1 MKETSWML
9 LLGLAAGASLGAQ
22 SISSTREL
30 KQACETAP
38 GNVVVLTGAVEINQ
52 GAVWPAMEMIDT
64 GCTLVL
70 GRDAKL
76 LFTGVGISFQ
86 GPFTLQSSFKTE
98 VVLKDTAIE
107 ARSVLWPLT
116 GGPTD
121 VVFDRAQVRATEGNF
136 AATFGRQSKWEVKN
150 QLPGAGSALE
160 AAGVLSVTGG
170 SQFTFVLEDAN
181 GRAGTGIGITAAG
194 ADIVIK
200 TERADLRTASGP
212 LTITSPSAK
221 AVVEMIQGV
230 WSAGSGI
237 DVLLAGSETIVKATG
252 VEFRAGGGIA
262 LEAGSGAARLGK
274 LEVKESRFEGG
285 STVRLLSS
293 LTGTLGAA
301 LVENTELTG
310 PAGVRVESGARGET
324 LFKTNRGSSAGSF
337 TVLTGRGG
345 SCLAEDNLVQSPNA
359 RLCF

>member
-1 MKETSWML
+1 MKQANWML
-9 LLGLAAGASLGAQ
+9 LLGLATGASLGAQ
-22 SISSTREL
+22 SLSSTVEL

-38 GNVVVLTGAVEINQ
+38 GNVVTITGAVEINQ
-52 GAVWPAMEMIDT
+52 GAVWPAMETIDA

-70 GRDAKL
+70 ARDAKL
-76 LFTGVGISFQ
+76 FFTGVGISFQ
-86 GPFTLQSSFKTE
+86 GPFTVQSALKTE
-98 VVLKDTAIE
+98 IVLKDTAIV

-116 GGPTD
+116 GGETN
-121 VVFDRAQVRATEGNF
+121 VVFDRARVRATEGNF

-150 QLPGAGSALE
+150 QLPGADSALE
-160 AAGVLSVTGG
+160 AAGAFSVHGG
-170 SQFTFVLEDAN
+170 AQFTFVLEDAN
-181 GRAGTGIGITAAG
+181 AQAGTGIGIAAAG

-200 TERADLRTASGP
+200 TDRADLRTANGP
-212 LTITSPSAK
+212 LTIASPSAK

-230 WSAGSGI
+230 WSSGSGI
-237 DVLLAGSETIVKATG
+237 DVLLGGSETMVKATG
-252 VEFRAGGGIA
+252 VDFRAGGGIT
-262 LEAGSGAARLGK
+262 LEAGTGAARLGK
-274 LEVKESRFEGG
+274 LEVKESRFAAG

-310 PAGVRVESGARGET
+310 PAGVQVESGARGET
-324 LFKTNRGSSAGSF
+324 LFKTNRGSSAGPF

-345 SCLAEDNLVQSPNA
+345 SCLAEDNRVQSPGT